1 MNAKSKDLPKAWV
14 DPDDAPEIT
23 EPLIASGKWKIGGRI
38 VTRNEAL
45 AELVTGSPRSSAAEL
60 GIKDSATVTLDT
72 EVVDAF
78 RRHGDGWQAK
88 MNAALRE
95 WLATH
100 QVV

>member
-23 EPLIASGKWKIGGRI
+23 EALIASGKWKVGGRF
-38 VTRNEAL
+38 VTRSDAL
-45 AELVTGSPRSSAAEL
+45 AELGME
-60 GIKDSATVTLDT
+60 GSATVTLDT
-72 EVVDAF
+72 EVVEAF
-78 RRHGDGWQAK
+78 RRHGEGWQAK

>member
-1 MNAKSKDLPKAWV
+1 MNAKSEDLPKAWV

-23 EPLIASGKWKIGGRI
+23 EALIASGKWKVDGRV

-45 AELVTGSPRSSAAEL
+45 AELGME
-60 GIKDSATVTLDT
+60 DSATVTLDT

-78 RRHGDGWQAK
+78 RRHGEGWQAK